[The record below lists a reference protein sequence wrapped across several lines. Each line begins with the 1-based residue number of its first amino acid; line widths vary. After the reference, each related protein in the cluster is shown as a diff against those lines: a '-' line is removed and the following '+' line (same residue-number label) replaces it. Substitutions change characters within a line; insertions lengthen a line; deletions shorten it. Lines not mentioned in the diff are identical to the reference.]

1 MPVHLVLSPKREGL
15 RRFCFNHVGGRDGM
29 KTLVA
34 KTLALAEEMVEVGD
48 DPEGKG
54 GYKSGGG
61 DSQYPGPYYPTGDA
75 PFDC

>member
-1 MPVHLVLSPKREGL
+1 MPMHLVFTKT
-15 RRFCFNHVGGRDGM
+15 RRIATFFASNDVDGRDGM

-61 DSQYPGPYYPTGDA
+61 DRQYPGPYYPAGDA
-75 PFDC
+75 PLNR